1 MKSKKIFFSIITP
14 VLNNPEIE
22 NVFKCLSKQTYK
34 NFEHIVVDGGSR
46 KKTLNILKK
55 NKKKISKLII
65 EKDESLYEAINK
77 GIKISKGNVIGILN
91 SDDIYYSGTLKLV
104 YNYFKKKNIDYIFG
118 SVIKDRLMHG
128 YWPKK
133 IWYKFNVYPAHS
145 CGFFVKKSAHIK
157 LGLYD
162 TNFKYSSDRD
172 FIYRLLKS
180 NFKGIGSRKYEIFG
194 RFNPNGISSKLSYIQ
209 HLNESFRVRLKNQN
223 LLIVLLVFL
232 LTISN
237 KIINLIFKR

>member
-1 MKSKKIFFSIITP
+1 MRSKKIFFSIITP
-14 VLNNPEIE
+14 VLNNPDIE
-22 NVFKCLSKQTYK
+22 NVFRCLNKQSYK

-46 KKTLNILKK
+46 KKTLNIIKK

-77 GIKISKGNVIGILN
+77 GIRISKGNVIGILN

-118 SVIKDRLMHG
+118 SVLKDRLMHG

-133 IWYKFNVYPAHS
+133 IWYKFNIYPAHS
-145 CGFFVKKSAHIK
+145 CGFFVKKNAHKK

-162 TNFKYSSDRD
+162 TSFKYSSDRD
-172 FIYRLLKS
+172 FIFRLLKS
-180 NFKGIGSRKYEIFG
+180 NFKGISSRKYEIFG
-194 RFNPNGISSKLSYIQ
+194 KFNPNGISSKLSYIED
-209 HLNESFRVRLKNQN
+209 LRESFRVRLKNQN
-223 LLIVLLVFL
+223 FLIVLLVFF
-232 LTISN
+232 LTIAN
-237 KIINLIFKR
+237 KIINLIFKK

>member
-14 VLNNPEIE
+14 VLNNPDIE
-22 NVFKCLSKQTYK
+22 NVFKCLNKQTYK
-34 NFEHIVVDGGSR
+34 NFEHIVVDGGSK

-77 GIKISKGNVIGILN
+77 GIRISKGNVIGILN
-91 SDDIYYSGTLKLV
+91 SDDIYYSGTLKMV
-104 YNYFKKKNIDYIFG
+104 YNYFRKKNIDYIFG

-145 CGFFVKKSAHIK
+145 CGFFVKKNAHIK

-162 TNFKYSSDRD
+162 TSFKYSSDRD

-180 NFKGIGSRKYEIFG
+180 NFKGISSKKYEIFG
-194 RFNPNGISSKLSYIQ
+194 KFNPNGISSKLSYIEG
-209 HLNESFRVRLKNQN
+209 LIEIFRVRLKNQN
-223 LLIVLLVFL
+223 LLIVLLVIL
-232 LTISN
+232 ITILN
-237 KIINLIFKR
+237 KIINLIFKK